1 MKRLAP
7 LLTVVLLACGGRLDT
22 FSLDPDGGTTTS
34 DPDAGTPGPLVQV
47 VPADILFVIDNSG
60 SIIQSQENLATNF
73 SNFVDQVAGA
83 GDYRIAVVT
92 TDLDSSGGEQGGLTT
107 STYSTVGPYY
117 PLDSTN
123 GDACVF
129 IGLDHACFRNPDPSH
144 RVIDSRALDRP
155 SIIAAFQDAVQVGT
169 CGSGMERGLEAA
181 LTALEQD
188 GCTGTP
194 FLRPGANLIVIF
206 VTDEDDASS
215 GPVNQYVQRLLQLKP
230 AAQLRV
236 AVIGGVLGG
245 APSRC
250 SLSAGSACGS
260 LCEGAAPDPGS
271 GQSCQRNTECP
282 AGEFCSSHRCT
293 SLASYYWNADPT
305 NCAWCSYFNAPDC
318 CAALPATRYV
328 TFARAVE
335 QEVHDADPFFP
346 VANCVG
352 LGSRVSC
359 LADSVCQTSFGD
371 TLARIARELMLS
383 Q

>member
-22 FSLDPDGGTTTS
+22 FSLGPDGGTTTS
-34 DPDAGTPGPLVQV
+34 DPDAGTPGPLLQV
-47 VPADILFVIDNSG
+47 VPADILFVVDNSG
-60 SIIQSQENLATNF
+60 SIEAHQQNLAANF
-73 SNFVDQVAGA
+73 ASFVNQVAGT
-83 GDYRIAVVT
+83 GDYRIAVIS
-92 TDLDSSGGEQGGLTT
+92 TDLDTSGGEQGGVSVITH
-107 STYSTVGPYY
+107 STVGPYY
-117 PLDSTN
+117 VLES
-123 GDACVF
+123 GDHSACMP
-129 IGLDHACFRNPDPSH
+129 IGLEHACFRNPNASR

-155 SIIAAFQDAVQVGT
+155 SVIAAFQDAVRVGA
-169 CGSGMERGLEAA
+169 CGSGRERGLEAA
-181 LTALEQD
+181 LAALEQD

-194 FLRPGANLIVIF
+194 FLRPGANLILIF
-206 VTDEDDASS
+206 VTDEDDAST

-236 AVIGGVLGG
+236 AVIGGVSGG

-250 SLSAGSACGS
+250 GLGTGGACGS
-260 LCEGAAPDPGS
+260 LCEGPAPDPGS
-271 GQSCQRNTECP
+271 GQICNRSTDCQ
-282 AGEFCSSHRCT
+282 AGEVCSDGSCT